1 MAGWFHMANPANIM
15 PVVDLVLDD
24 DDPLSIMQPG
34 SAFKPHYGLFV
45 RQNPRGSGQRT
56 VILSC

>member
-1 MAGWFHMANPANIM
+1 MANPANIM